1 LRLNTARP
9 LAPEMNRLR
18 LAFLSPAAVVTVTLF
33 LMPMGVICAYSL
45 LSRGAYGGVILPWTL
60 ESYRRVFDP
69 LYAEI
74 FWRSFLL
81 AAISTL
87 LCLVLGFP
95 LALYVA
101 RSKRR
106 TLLLNLV
113 MLPFWTSFLIRTY
126 AWMFLLRDTGLINTI
141 LQSLHLISQPL
152 PLLFN
157 DGAVVLGLVY
167 GYLPFMV
174 LPLYATLEKL
184 DPALLDAARDLGATP
199 WVTTWK
205 IVIPLSRSGMLA
217 GALLVFI
224 PCLGAY
230 LTPDLL
236 GGGKTVMIGNLV
248 QNQFTTAR
256 DWPFGSAVSL
266 LLMALVLII
275 LLRMLSRRSEQLL

>member
-1 LRLNTARP
+1 
-9 LAPEMNRLR
+9 MSRLR
-18 LAFLSPAAVVTVTLF
+18 VAFLSPAAIVTIALF
-33 LMPMGVICAYSL
+33 AMPMGIICAYSL
-45 LSRGAYGGVILPWTL
+45 LSRGAYGGVILPWTI

-74 FWRSFLL
+74 LWRSFVL
-81 AAISTL
+81 AAISTS
-87 LCLVLGFP
+87 LCLILGFP
-95 LALYVA
+95 LALYIA

-141 LQSLHLISQPL
+141 LQSLHLIRQPL

-184 DPALLDAARDLGATP
+184 DPTLLDAARDLGARP
-199 WVTTWK
+199 WVATWK
-205 IVIPLSRSGMLA
+205 IIVPLSRSGMLA
-217 GALLVFI
+217 GSLLVFI

>member
-1 LRLNTARP
+1 
-9 LAPEMNRLR
+9 MKRLR
-18 LAFLSPAAVVTVTLF
+18 VAFLSPAAIVAIVLF
-33 LMPMGVICAYSL
+33 LAPMGIICAYSL
-45 LSRGAYGGVILPWTL
+45 LSRGAYGGVILPWTT

-81 AAISTL
+81 SAVSTM
-87 LCLVLGFP
+87 LCLILGFP
-95 LALYVA
+95 LALHIA

-106 TLLLNLV
+106 ILLLNLV

-141 LQSLHLISQPL
+141 LQSLHLIRQPL

-184 DPALLDAARDLGATP
+184 DPALLDAAQDLGATP
-199 WVTTWK
+199 WVTTWNV
-205 IVIPLSRSGMLA
+205 IVPLSRSGMLA
-217 GALLVFI
+217 GSLLVFI

-256 DWPFGSAVSL
+256 DWPFGSAMSL

-275 LLRMLSRRSEQLL
+275 LLRMLHKRSEQLL

>member
-1 LRLNTARP
+1 
-9 LAPEMNRLR
+9 MNRLR
-18 LAFLSPAAVVTVTLF
+18 VAFLSPAAAATIALF
-33 LMPMGVICAYSL
+33 LMPMGIICAYSM
-45 LSRGAYGGVILPWTL
+45 LSRGAYGGVILPWTF
-60 ESYRRVFDP
+60 ESYRRVFDS

-95 LALYVA
+95 LALYIA

-141 LQSLHLISQPL
+141 LQSLHLIKQPL

-184 DPALLDAARDLGATP
+184 DAALLDAARDLGATP

-205 IVIPLSRSGMLA
+205 IIVPLSRSGMLA
-217 GALLVFI
+217 GSLLVFI

-266 LLMALVLII
+266 LLMALVLIV
-275 LLRMLSRRSEQLL
+275 LLRILSKRSEQLL

>member
-1 LRLNTARP
+1 
-9 LAPEMNRLR
+9 MNRLR
-18 LAFLSPAAVVTVTLF
+18 VAFLSPAALVTIALF
-33 LMPMGVICAYSL
+33 LAPMGIICAYSL
-45 LSRGAYGGVILPWTL
+45 LSRGAYGGVILPWTF
-60 ESYRRVFDP
+60 ENYRRVFDP

-81 AAISTL
+81 AGVATV
-87 LCLVLGFP
+87 LCLILGFP
-95 LALYVA
+95 LALYIA
-101 RSKRR
+101 RSQRR

-141 LQSLHLISQPL
+141 LQSLHIIRQPL

-205 IVIPLSRSGMLA
+205 IIVPLSRSGMLA
-217 GALLVFI
+217 GGLLVFI

-266 LLMALVLII
+266 LLMAIVLIV
-275 LLRMLSRRSEQLL
+275 LLRMLRRSEQLL